1 MIKWKVNWNV
11 IKKRKSR
18 TTSILGDRLSTS
30 KDTCSEVKMKII
42 DCQPSRKSSRKN
54 QFIKRVNKSSLP
66 QLLDGFPNDPWQSRF
81 LDVHVVFADN
91 LNAGTDFFF
100 HLINTLFGLIL
111 IFLIYLISK
120 DILRFK
126 HLIK

>member
-1 MIKWKVNWNV
+1 
-11 IKKRKSR
+11 
-18 TTSILGDRLSTS
+18 
-30 KDTCSEVKMKII
+30 MKII
-42 DCQPSRKSSRKN
+42 NCQPSRKLSRKN

-66 QLLDGFPNDPWQSRF
+66 QLLYGFPNDPWQSRF
-81 LDVHVVFADN
+81 IDEHVVFADN

-126 HLIK
+126 HMIK